1 MRINSTVKQTKKF
14 WKQDMKTKKW
24 KLNIIN
30 KKYKSSHHQRS
41 CYASY
46 GGLLKTIT

>member
-1 MRINSTVKQTKKF
+1 MRVNLIVKQTKKF
-14 WKQDMKTKKW
+14 WKQDMKAKKW
-24 KLNIIN
+24 KLSIIN
-30 KKYKSSHHQRS
+30 QKCISSHHQRS